1 MAPPRSADLLARI
14 GRQHADLTAHVEA
27 ARELLLEGAEWE
39 AMAAA
44 LDRSLRSLAE
54 HFSDEEAL
62 MNANTYARAT
72 EHATQHAGILERVRV
87 LRRQCDARETE
98 LVPVLLDYLKGA
110 LERHEATS
118 DRAFAIFL
126 ADRA

>member
-1 MAPPRSADLLARI
+1 MTDPRTGDLLARI
-14 GRQHADLTAHVEA
+14 GRQHTALSEHVDA
-27 ARELLLEGAEWE
+27 ARELLLEGAEW
-39 AMAAA
+39 AALAEA
-44 LDRSLRSLAE
+44 LDRALRSLAE
-54 HFSDEEAL
+54 HFADEEAL
-62 MNANTYARAT
+62 MNANVFPRAT

-126 ADRA
+126 SEKR